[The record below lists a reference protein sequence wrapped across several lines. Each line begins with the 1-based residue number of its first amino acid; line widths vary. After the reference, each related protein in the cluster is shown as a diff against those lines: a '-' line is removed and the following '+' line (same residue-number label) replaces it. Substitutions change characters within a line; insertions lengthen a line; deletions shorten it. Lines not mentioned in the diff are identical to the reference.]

1 VRSRQVL
8 FLVIESLVLKKTE
21 CERDE
26 EEEGTRDGL

>member
-8 FLVIESLVLKKTE
+8 FLVIESLVLKKIE

-26 EEEGTRDGL
+26 EEESTRDGL